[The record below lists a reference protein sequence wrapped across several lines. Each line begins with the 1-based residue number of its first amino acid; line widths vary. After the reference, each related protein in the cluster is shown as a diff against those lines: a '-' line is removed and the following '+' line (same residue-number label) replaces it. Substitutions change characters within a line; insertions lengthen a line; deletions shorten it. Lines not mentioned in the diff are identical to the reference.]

1 MKGRYKPGKK
11 LDVPGPGTYN
21 KNLADKRDAPKYG
34 FGSSAQREPQ
44 KKTLSPG
51 PGGYRIPSK
60 IADTPA
66 YSMARPDEYKYI

>member
-34 FGSSAQREPQ
+34 FGSSAQREP
-44 KKTLSPG
+44 
-51 PGGYRIPSK
+51 
-60 IADTPA
+60 
-66 YSMARPDEYKYI
+66 